1 MRNGDVSP
9 QYSGDIYMIEGVNVD
24 ENPVD
29 SPKGVNAAFA
39 GLVSRQITQPLNPDQ
54 ILSEDGS
61 REQLLQQES
70 VQE

>member
-39 GLVSRQITQPLNPDQ
+39 GLVSR
-54 ILSEDGS
+54 
-61 REQLLQQES
+61 
-70 VQE
+70 